1 MAKLR
6 EPVVF
11 RTKRYNLTI
20 EVKGAA
26 SQTRDPDAAVHPD
39 VKQAQ
44 FRDGIY
50 QTDDPEIADFL
61 DKRAASRGDVWR
73 ADDPAADLKAELG
86 PEGYEKMRKR
96 IAAVAEAEAGNK
108 PSE

>member
-6 EPVVF
+6 EPAVF
-11 RTKRYNLTI
+11 RTKRNNLTV
-20 EVKGAA
+20 EVKGAP
-26 SQTRDPDAAVHPD
+26 SQTRDPDAALHPD

-61 DKRAASRGDVWR
+61 DKRAATRGDVWR
-73 ADDPAADLKAELG
+73 ADDPASDLKAELG
-86 PEGYEKMRKR
+86 PEGYEKMRR
-96 IAAVAEAEAGNK
+96 RMAQVEAAEAGNK
-108 PSE
+108 PSD